1 MLTRKLT
8 VKITGAVLS
17 FLITLIIIFFAFNRH
32 ILEANQ
38 VSFANGGDGLKST
51 FCTLFHIQYDTSYW
65 YTRSMNHPY
74 GESIFF
80 TDSQPFQTNFIKAF
94 KDTGID
100 FSKYAV
106 GILNIWLLFSFVL
119 CSLFLYLIMIELR
132 LPAWLALLGGI
143 IITFLTP
150 QWDCLSGHY
159 SMGYAYIFPFG
170 FWLMIKFYQRPS
182 YLLSVIFGLFIF
194 IICGKHFYFIALIGI
209 VWLIFWIFLFIKGKS
224 LYGKLTPLIPHFFI
238 QLIIPFIIFSIF
250 SGMYDPN
257 TDRTEYPWGFPYT
270 STRLESVFLP
280 LGKSYG
286 NWIHIRGDWRTVGYV
301 GLVST
306 LASILTVI
314 IFVRRWIREGFSR
327 AIRLTDN
334 FILNVLFLA
343 GFISLL
349 VSLGFPFVLGMVKL
363 MNYMGPLRQLR
374 TIGRFVFPFF
384 YLINVY
390 SLYILWQWYGSSSR
404 KWLAATILSIALIWM
419 SYDAFLNVKP
429 KPKDHYNKYPALNDH
444 DNTLPENRW
453 VKNHDWR
460 EYQAIMPFPYFHI
473 GSENY
478 WKNDNSPVIEHAY
491 IASLKTGLP
500 LNAVMLSRTS
510 ISQTLNNLDLYYE
523 PCSEYKVLQ
532 DLQTLKPYL
541 LMRCKN
547 CKLTDNEWRLI
558 HKSTMI
564 DSSNNLYFYRFY
576 PDSLE
581 AILKEYHAEL
591 NQKALEVSQKKYP
604 DTSDVW
610 YYFRSESKGTGESLS
625 YDMTH
630 ENEILSCSFPDS
642 GKYVVS
648 LWFEGAVRDLW
659 PVTYLF
665 KNIEDSTGRMY
676 WRERSDFFREMIL
689 RDNDWGLVEFPVYI
703 KDRNDTFRL
712 TLYNRYVIR
721 GNMNLDRILIR
732 RYGEDVVMHDGE
744 KLYLN
749 NRRIYE

>member
-1 MLTRKLT
+1 MLTHIFKAKT
-8 VKITGAVLS
+8 TGAVLS
-17 FLITLIIIFFAFNRH
+17 FLITLLIIFFVFNRH
-32 ILEANQ
+32 ILEANE
-38 VSFANGGDGLKST
+38 VSFAAGGDGLKST

-65 YTRSMNHPY
+65 FTRSMNHPY

-80 TDSQPFQTNFIKAF
+80 TDSQPFQTNFIKVF
-94 KDTGID
+94 KGSRID
-100 FSKYAV
+100 FSGYAV

-119 CSLFLYLIMIELR
+119 CSLFLYLIMIELK
-132 LPAWLALLGGI
+132 LPPWLALAGSI

-170 FWLMIKFYQRPS
+170 IWLLIKFYQRPS
-182 YLLSVIFGLFIF
+182 YLVSIIFGLFIF
-194 IICGKHFYFIALIGI
+194 IICGKHFYFIALVGI
-209 VWLIFWIFLFIKGKS
+209 VWLIFWIFLFINGKS
-224 LYGKLTPLIPHFFI
+224 LYGKLTPLIPHLFI
-238 QLIIPFIIFSIF
+238 QLIIPFIVFSVF

-306 LASILTVI
+306 LTFILTVI
-314 IFVRRWIREGFSR
+314 IFIRRWIRDGLSR
-327 AIRLTDN
+327 AFRLTDN

-349 VSLGFPFVLGMVKL
+349 ISLGFPFVLGMIRL

-374 TIGRFVFPFF
+374 TIGRFIFPFF
-384 YLINVY
+384 YIINVY
-390 SLYILWQWYGSSSR
+390 SIYILWKWYGSSAR
-404 KWLAATILSIALIWM
+404 KLAAMIILPIALIWM

-429 KPKDHYNKYPALNDH
+429 KPKDHYNKFPALNDRE
-444 DNTLPENRW
+444 NILPENNW
-453 VKNHDWR
+453 VKKHNWN

-478 WKNDNSPVIEHAY
+478 WKNDNSPIIEHAY

-510 ISQTLNNLDLYYE
+510 IHQTLNNLDLYYE
-523 PCSEYKVLQ
+523 PCNEYPVLK
-532 DLQTLKPYL
+532 DLQNSKPYL
-541 LMRCKN
+541 LMRCKGCN
-547 CKLTDNEWRLI
+547 LTDNEWRLI
-558 HKSTMI
+558 HKSTLI

-581 AILKEYHAEL
+581 ALLKEYHTEL
-591 NQKALEVSQKKYP
+591 LLKAQKYYQDKLN
-604 DTSDVW
+604 VW
-610 YYFRSESKGTGESLS
+610 YFYKPDSQDTGENLS
-625 YDMTH
+625 YDMTR
-630 ENEILSCSFPDS
+630 ENEILTCLFPDS
-642 GKYVVS
+642 GKYIVS
-648 LWFEGAVRDLW
+648 FWFEGANRDLW

-665 KNIEDSTGRMY
+665 KNIEDSTGHRY
-676 WRERSDFFREMIL
+676 FRERTDFFREMIM
-689 RDNDWGLVEFPVYI
+689 RDNDKGLVEFPVYI
-703 KDRNDTFRL
+703 KDRSGTFHL

-721 GNMNLDRILIR
+721 GTMNLDKILIR
-732 RYGEDVVMHDGE
+732 RSGEDVVIHDGE

-749 NRRIYE
+749 NRRIFEKL